1 MTSNRMKFGIGI
13 ALILLSVGW
22 LGFTGFQE
30 SNSYYVTLEE
40 LGNLGERAFSSRL
53 RVAGDVEE
61 GSIMK
66 SGTSV
71 TFALTQEARRLE
83 VKYVGADPLP
93 DTFKDGAQ
101 AVVEGVYER
110 TGEFKAD
117 FVQAKCASKYEA
129 EY

>member
-1 MTSNRMKFGIGI
+1 MAGNRMKFGIGI
-13 ALILLSVGW
+13 TLILLSVVW

-40 LGNLGERAFSSRL
+40 LGDLGDRAFSSRL
-53 RVAGDVEE
+53 RIAGDVEE
-61 GSIMK
+61 GSIIK
-66 SGTSV
+66 SGSKV
-71 TFALTQEARRLE
+71 SFALKQESLRLE
-83 VKYVGADPLP
+83 VEYVGKDPLP

-117 FVQAKCASKYEA
+117 FIQAKCASKYEA